1 MSKAMTFSSRLLS
14 FAILTGLI
22 SACVPQNELLRVG
35 AAPWP
40 GFEPIFLA
48 REMEYLDTQLVSL
61 YELTSASH
69 VAHSFEAGKLD
80 VAFLSLDEV
89 LTLIT
94 RGSKLKV
101 IAIVDE
107 SVGGDAIIGLP
118 GVTQIKHLKGKRIG
132 YENNAAGSLLLA
144 EALSHA
150 NLVAHDVE
158 LIEVKLD
165 EQRQVFHRNQV
176 DALITSEPVK
186 QKLLALGG
194 VPIFDSARLPGR
206 IVNLI
211 VASDN
216 AILHQQPALIELL
229 KSYYKARKFQKG
241 RPQKA
246 VQLMAMRLQL
256 YTSEMHSSLQG
267 VKFIEPV
274 ESILRLS
281 GQAKSALNTQAQDLG
296 ELMVYRGMLE
306 QVPDLSQLVNSQ
318 VLEKVI
324 YE

>member
-1 MSKAMTFSSRLLS
+1 MIKGLFVSIRFLS
-14 FAILTGLI
+14 MAVLWLFL
-22 SACVPQNELLRVG
+22 SACSPDSDSLRVG

-48 REMEYLDTQLVSL
+48 REMEFISAENIALH
-61 YELTSASH
+61 ELTSASH

-94 RGSKLKV
+94 RGVQLKV

-118 GVTQIKHLKGKRIG
+118 GVTQIQHLRGKRIG

-150 NLVAHDVE
+150 NIAAHEVE
-158 LIEVKLD
+158 LVEVKLD
-165 EQRQVFHRNQV
+165 EQRQVFHRSQV

-194 VPIFDSARLPGR
+194 VSIFDSARLPGR
-206 IVNLI
+206 IVNLV
-211 VASDN
+211 VASDH
-216 AILHQQPALIELL
+216 AIANKEPALIELL

-256 YTSEMHSSLQG
+256 YTSEMHSSLEG

-274 ESILRLS
+274 ESIMRLS
-281 GQAKSALNTQAQDLG
+281 GQAQSALNTQAHDLG

-306 QVPDLSQLVNSQ
+306 EVPDLAHLVNSE
-318 VLEKVI
+318 VLKQVI

>member
-1 MSKAMTFSSRLLS
+1 MIKGLFVSIRFLS
-14 FAILTGLI
+14 MAVLWLFL
-22 SACVPQNELLRVG
+22 SACSPDSDSLRVG

-48 REMEYLDTQLVSL
+48 REMEFISAENIALH
-61 YELTSASH
+61 ELTSASH
-69 VAHSFEAGKLD
+69 VAHGFEAGKLD

-94 RGSKLKV
+94 RGVQLKV

-118 GVTQIKHLKGKRIG
+118 GVTQIQHLRGKRIG

-150 NLVAHDVE
+150 NIAAHEVE
-158 LIEVKLD
+158 LVEVKLD
-165 EQRQVFHRNQV
+165 EQRQVFHRSQV

-194 VPIFDSARLPGR
+194 VSIFDSARLPGR
-206 IVNLI
+206 IVNLV
-211 VASDN
+211 VASDH
-216 AILHQQPALIELL
+216 AIANKEPALIELL

-256 YTSEMHSSLQG
+256 YTSEMHSSLEG

-274 ESILRLS
+274 ESIMRLS
-281 GQAKSALNTQAQDLG
+281 GQAQSALNTQAHDLG

-306 QVPDLSQLVNSQ
+306 EVPDLAHLVNSE
-318 VLEKVI
+318 VLKQVI